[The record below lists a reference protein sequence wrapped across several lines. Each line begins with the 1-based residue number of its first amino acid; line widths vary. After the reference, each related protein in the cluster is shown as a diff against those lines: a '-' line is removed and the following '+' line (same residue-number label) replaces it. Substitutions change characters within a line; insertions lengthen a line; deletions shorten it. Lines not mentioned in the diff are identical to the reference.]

1 MTVESM
7 EQEILSRDSFGSKR
21 WIYPTNCMVMNYRI
35 SPEPEN
41 RITIF
46 DCDEG
51 DQPLEKKPEENAFYP
66 AAKQAICIIGGAV
79 GPAEIIMGDDS
90 RSYLRTAY
98 SALHFEPVR
107 EDVEW
112 HMVFHTKQF
121 EEESFSLLEEEFCVF
136 STETDSPEERFDAD
150 V

>member
-1 MTVESM
+1 MPF
-7 EQEILSRDSFGSKR
+7 ILKR
-21 WIYPTNCMVMNYRI
+21 NKRSVLLAAQAACGNY
-35 SPEPEN
+35 N
-41 RITIF
+41 
-46 DCDEG
+46 
-51 DQPLEKKPEENAFYP
+51 
-66 AAKQAICIIGGAV
+66 
-79 GPAEIIMGDDS
+79 GDDS

-112 HMVFHTKQF
+112 RMVFHTKQF

-136 STETDSPEERFDAD
+136 FTETDSPEERFDAD